1 MRVVG
6 LPSSFYQ
13 LAKTKLGDLPADAQE
28 RLRWVSCWQA
38 LRQQGLTSSAAAEAL
53 GLPRSTLYRWD
64 RSLRETGPERLCTK
78 SGRPAWNRSTLAGEV
93 FAVGTLGRRAAVAGT
108 LPLGVHSSLHP
119 MRNSSAARVAKGTAI
134 LSQPRIATASTAA
147 VVIPTSKERAMP

>member
-64 RSLRETGPERLCTK
+64 GSLRETGPEGLCTK

-93 FAVGTLGRRAAVAGT
+93 FAVGTLGRRAPGHARHLAHSACYRPAWGRITCAVAHASLTTLNWLAGT
-108 LPLGVHSSLHP
+108 
-119 MRNSSAARVAKGTAI
+119 
-134 LSQPRIATASTAA
+134 
-147 VVIPTSKERAMP
+147 